1 MVEYNEP
8 AQQVRLLIADL
19 DEGENQIFTDDQLE
33 GFLSITSQS
42 VKRSA
47 ADALDAIATS
57 EALISKVITTQDRSS
72 DGRAVA
78 DALRK
83 HSAALRDRA
92 KEEEDAEDAEPF
104 FMAFDLTGP
113 GRQEGEEMRL

>member
-33 GFLSITSQS
+33 GFLSITRQS
-42 VKRSA
+42 VKRAA

>member
-42 VKRSA
+42 VKRAA

-57 EALISKVITTQDRSS
+57 EALISKKLRTLDRES
-72 DGRAVA
+72 DGPAVA

-83 HSAALRDRA
+83 HAASLRQRA
-92 KEEEDAEDAEPF
+92 KEEEDLMDDEPF

-113 GRQEGEEMRL
+113 DRQEGEEMRL

>member
-1 MVEYNEP
+1 MVEYNDP
-8 AQQVRLLIADL
+8 VQQVRLLIADV
-19 DEGENQIFTDDQLE
+19 DTGENQIFTDDQLN
-33 GFLSITSQS
+33 GYLSIARDS
-42 VKRSA
+42 VKRAA

-83 HSAALRDRA
+83 HAAALRVRA
-92 KEEEDAEDAEPF
+92 KEEEDAEDDEPF
-104 FMAFDLTGP
+104 FMAFNLTGP
-113 GRQEGEEMRL
+113 DRAEGEEMRL